1 MNTLVDTIPVD
12 ISRNIYKMAI
22 KAKNEDNRKQIHAT
36 IWCVLNFIHT
46 STVLYNEIPLFEG
59 SLKNLYITVF
69 NVDKIQ
75 QHNGL
80 IITRMIFFV
89 GDDEFETTY
98 GDYEGDADVCMY
110 IVNKH
115 GLYAD
120 VASDAF
126 WACFP
131 NGTVY

>member
-1 MNTLVDTIPVD
+1 MDALSTD

-22 KAKNEDNRKQIHAT
+22 KAKDEDNRKQIHAT
-36 IWCVLNFIHT
+36 IWCVLNFVNT

-59 SLKNLYITVF
+59 SLKNLIITAF

-75 QHNGL
+75 QANGL

-89 GDDEFETTY
+89 GDDEFEVTY
-98 GDYEGDADVCMY
+98 NDYELDADVCMY
-110 IVNKH
+110 VANKH
-115 GLYAD
+115 GLYKD

-126 WACFP
+126 WAAFP

>member
-1 MNTLVDTIPVD
+1 MDTLPTD

-22 KAKNEDNRKQIHAT
+22 KAKDEDNRKQIHAT
-36 IWCVLNFIHT
+36 IWCVLNFVNT

-59 SLKNLYITVF
+59 SLKNLYITAF

-75 QHNGL
+75 QANGL
-80 IITRMIFFV
+80 ITTRMIFFV
-89 GDDEFETTY
+89 GDDEFEVTY
-98 GDYEGDADVCMY
+98 HDYAGDADVYMY
-110 IVNKH
+110 VANKH

-126 WACFP
+126 WAAFP

>member
-1 MNTLVDTIPVD
+1 MNTLADTLPAD

-22 KAKNEDNRKQIHAT
+22 KAKDEDNRKQIHAT
-36 IWCVLNFIHT
+36 IWCVLNFLHT

-59 SLKNLYITVF
+59 ALKHLYVTVF

-75 QHNGL
+75 QSNGL
-80 IITRMIFFV
+80 ITTRMVFV
-89 GDDEFETTY
+89 IGDDEFETTY
-98 GDYEGDADVCMY
+98 NDYAGDVDVCMY
-110 IVNKH
+110 VVNKH
-115 GLYAD
+115 GLYED

-131 NGTVY
+131 NGVVY

>member
-1 MNTLVDTIPVD
+1 MDSLPAD

-22 KAKNEDNRKQIHAT
+22 KAKDEDNRKQIHAT
-36 IWCVLNFIHT
+36 IWRALNFIQT

-59 SLKNLYITVF
+59 ALKNLYITLF
-69 NVDKIQ
+69 TVDKLQ
-75 QHNGL
+75 QSNGL
-80 IITRMIFFV
+80 ITTRMIFFI
-89 GDDEFETTY
+89 GDDEFEVTY
-98 GDYEGDADVCMY
+98 NDYEGDADVCMY
-110 IVNKH
+110 VVNKH

-126 WACFP
+126 WACFT

>member
-1 MNTLVDTIPVD
+1 MYALPID

-36 IWCVLNFIHT
+36 IWCVLGFVNT
-46 STVLYNEIPLFEG
+46 STVPYNKIPLFEG
-59 SLKNLYITVF
+59 SLKNLYVTAF
-69 NVDKIQ
+69 TVDKIQ
-75 QHNGL
+75 QANGL
-80 IITRMIFFV
+80 ITTRMIFSV

-98 GDYEGDADVCMY
+98 NDYEGDADVCMY

-115 GLYAD
+115 GVYAD

-126 WACFP
+126 WAVFP